1 MGVGFRSWAVLTA
14 AKPVSCFL
22 GGSNYADARAHDGV
36 QKSNRCLGH
45 IIQHDGRKSKGTE
58 CSLLEEVRT

>member
-22 GGSNYADARAHDGV
+22 GV
-36 QKSNRCLGH
+36 PITPMLGLMMEFKNPIDVWH
-45 IIQHDGRKSKGTE
+45 TSYNMTGENPREQNAVS
-58 CSLLEEVRT
+58 